1 MERKNNPPPF
11 LPYAIL
17 GQEEFDRLRSL
28 SYADTHVIM
37 MTFAVDNR
45 DSLENIMYRWLDEV
59 GDHCPDV
66 KIVLVALKCD
76 LRDDEATIAKL
87 HHHNM
92 HPVLYEEVTL

>member
-1 MERKNNPPPF
+1 
-11 LPYAIL
+11 
-17 GQEEFDRLRSL
+17 
-28 SYADTHVIM
+28 M

-87 HHHNM
+87 QHHNM
-92 HPVLYEEVTL
+92 HPVLYEEVTLWVMNINIKPQ